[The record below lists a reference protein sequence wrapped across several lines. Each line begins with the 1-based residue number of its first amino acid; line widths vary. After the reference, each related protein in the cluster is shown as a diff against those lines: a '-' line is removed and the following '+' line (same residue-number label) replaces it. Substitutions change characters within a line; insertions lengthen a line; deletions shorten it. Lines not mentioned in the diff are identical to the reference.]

1 MAGKFEG
8 FNGFVEEFNKKH
20 GVNFSF
26 DRYETKLKQTAH
38 MREFF
43 TNEGTVSAADFAYRT
58 VAKELF
64 RETVESLIAKKV
76 NSVDHTAFLNDFDK
90 LMDHYRAYCEKTG
103 DKKPEK
109 NGGWD
114 NMEMLNE
121 LSGKIKDIP
130 SDKSEF
136 IKNSYMKRKIRLRDM
151 RADLE
156 SMERDGR
163 TATVEELS
171 RAIVYQRALEKTIKE
186 RSSFWKAISWI
197 QGPAE
202 KRHLE
207 MINRFIGKY
216 SSSIYKTPADKLADE
231 DVIGQ
236 VKSKLEAAKEEIKDK
251 ELIKPRRL
259 RDATQAN
266 ERLMNQKL
274 QEHVVKMMKGIVK
287 DSTSDDRSKNALL
300 YSIVRENQK
309 IMQSAWGAF
318 EKADTPAAK
327 ENAISKNAQ
336 DVFHVCFK
344 WVGGLSFK
352 DKGESNIH
360 DKIVASQRITNL
372 ILKQYSP
379 AMSDSAY
386 EKYHND
392 YIIGDKAFM
401 DGFLRDKLNVKEM
414 SDKDLDNILN
424 AIKQDVSQKKTK
436 VKDLE
441 KDVNLMSAEKSD
453 KHVDSPKLEAHVKTN

>member
-1 MAGKFEG
+1 
-8 FNGFVEEFNKKH
+8 
-20 GVNFSF
+20 
-26 DRYETKLKQTAH
+26 
-38 MREFF
+38 
-43 TNEGTVSAADFAYRT
+43 
-58 VAKELF
+58 
-64 RETVESLIAKKV
+64 
-76 NSVDHTAFLNDFDK
+76 
-90 LMDHYRAYCEKTG
+90 
-103 DKKPEK
+103 
-109 NGGWD
+109 
-114 NMEMLNE
+114 
-121 LSGKIKDIP
+121 
-130 SDKSEF
+130 
-136 IKNSYMKRKIRLRDM
+136 
-151 RADLE
+151 
-156 SMERDGR
+156 
-163 TATVEELS
+163 
-171 RAIVYQRALEKTIKE
+171 
-186 RSSFWKAISWI
+186 
-197 QGPAE
+197 
-202 KRHLE
+202 

-251 ELIKPRRL
+251 ELLKPRRL